1 MPQFKA
7 AGFKTSK
14 CQGAIGNL
22 AKNVLGYVFDGT
34 EVNDDVILL
43 GKYDKGNTYTS
54 IKLLADTTTTGT
66 VDIGYIS
73 RDADGVEVD
82 DPNFFTPS
90 PLTLTA
96 VQQEL
101 IVLTKELDF
110 AHDLTMTV
118 IALGDIAAA
127 DIAEVVTESI
137 VSAG

>member
-7 AGFKTSK
+7 AGFKTSL
-14 CQGAIGNL
+14 CQGALGN
-22 AKNVLGYVFDGT
+22 ASKNVLGYVFDGN

-43 GKYDKGNTYTS
+43 GKFDKGNTYTS
-54 IKLLADTTTTGT
+54 IKLLADSTTTGT
-66 VDIGYIS
+66 VNIGYIS
-73 RDADGVEVD
+73 RDPDEVD
-82 DPNFFTPS
+82 DPNFFTAS

-101 IVLTKELDF
+101 IVLSKKLDF

-118 IALGDIAAA
+118 IDLGDIAA
-127 DIAEVVTESI
+127 DDVAEVVTTSV